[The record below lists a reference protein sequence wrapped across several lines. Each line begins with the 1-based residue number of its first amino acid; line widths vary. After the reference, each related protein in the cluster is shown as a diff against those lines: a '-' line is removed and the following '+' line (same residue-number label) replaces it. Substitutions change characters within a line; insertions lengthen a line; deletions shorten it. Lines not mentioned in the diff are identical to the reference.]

1 MGGRSCWRPDATVA
15 ELLSAADGLELMAAG
30 CGGQR
35 LAELRAGVDELREL
49 AWRQGGPEPA
59 RHATRR
65 FERSQQRLAT
75 SA

>member
-1 MGGRSCWRPDATVA
+1 MSGRSCWRPDASVA

-30 CGGQR
+30 CAGRR
-35 LAELRAGVDELREL
+35 LAELRARTDELREL

-59 RHATRR
+59 RNAARR
-65 FERSQQRLAT
+65 FERSQRLAT

>member
-1 MGGRSCWRPDATVA
+1 MSGRSCWRPDASVA
-15 ELLSAADGLELMAAG
+15 ELLSAADGLERMAADCAG
-30 CGGQR
+30 RR

-49 AWRQGGPEPA
+49 AWRQGGPEPR

-65 FERSQQRLAT
+65 FERSRRVAT